1 MMLLLLVMSCK
12 LQSQNTPEVQEM
24 LENIKEHLVFVE
36 GGTFMMGHPNVQGA
50 TVHQVTLD
58 SYSINK
64 YETTFK
70 EFDIFTKTKNQE
82 LVYKD
87 FRQNPKNGPN
97 YGAKGMTWQ
106 QARDY
111 CQWLGKKL
119 ETPMDLPTEAQW
131 EYAAR
136 SRGLDV
142 DHATNN
148 GKIEGNY
155 KEKRNYDGTNVE
167 VGSYPPNPLG
177 VYDMSG
183 GRPEWVLDWLGPYSR
198 EPVVN
203 PLIDSIG
210 IFEEK
215 RVRGWHSLSY
225 SVYKRGSR
233 EPTATGAGV
242 GFRCVCN
249 QKTPI
254 N

>member
-70 EFDIFTKTKNQE
+70 EFDLYHNSLNIEIIQPNRRKLKEYQ
-82 LVYKD
+82 
-87 FRQNPKNGPN
+87 PN
-97 YGAKGMTWQ
+97 YGVKAISWQ

-119 ETPMDLPTEAQW
+119 EIPMDLPTEAQW

-155 KEKRNYDGTNVE
+155 KEKRNYDGTDVE

-183 GRPEWVLDWLGPYSR
+183 GRPEWVLDWLGGYSK
-198 EPVVN
+198 EPVKN
-203 PLIDSIG
+203 PVRETVKAMERKI
-210 IFEEK
+210 
-215 RVRGWHSLSY
+215 VRGWHSLSY

-233 EPTATGAGV
+233 EPTSTGAGV

>member
-1 MMLLLLVMSCK
+1 MMLFLLVMSCK

-70 EFDIFTKTKNQE
+70 EFDLYHNSLNIEIIQPNRRKLKEYQ
-82 LVYKD
+82 
-87 FRQNPKNGPN
+87 PN
-97 YGAKGMTWQ
+97 YGVKAISWQ

-119 ETPMDLPTEAQW
+119 EIPMDLPTEAQW

-148 GKIEGNY
+148 GKIEGGDKDNY
-155 KEKRNYDGTNVE
+155 GDGE
-167 VGSYPPNPLG
+167 IGSYPPNPMG

>member
-12 LQSQNTPEVQEM
+12 LQSQNTPEVQEL
-24 LENIKEHLVFVE
+24 LENIKEHLIFVE

-70 EFDIFTKTKNQE
+70 EFDIFTKTKNLDSIAPRWRDQE
-82 LVYKD
+82 GM
-87 FRQNPKNGPN
+87 GPN
-97 YGAKGMTWQ
+97 YGAWNMTWQ

-119 ETPMDLPTEAQW
+119 EIPMDLPTEAQW

-142 DHATNN
+142 DHATNS

-183 GRPEWVLDWLGPYSR
+183 GRPEWVLDWLGGYSK

-215 RVRGWHSLSY
+215 LFEVGTLSAIR
-225 SVYKRGSR
+225 SIKEVLENQHQP
-233 EPTATGAGV
+233 EPE
-242 GFRCVCN
+242 
-249 QKTPI
+249 
-254 N
+254 